1 MWKLY
6 IIIDS
11 SVCFSNALMNL
22 HKEQAQG
29 NQENAMLENLNAD
42 IEANMQPIE
51 NLQKDLEDNEI
62 KKWRTWWKRIWISYW
77 RNGW

>member
-1 MWKLY
+1 
-6 IIIDS
+6 
-11 SVCFSNALMNL
+11 MNL

-62 KKWRTWWKRIWISYW
+62 KK
-77 RNGW
+77 